1 MSILARNLV
10 LRRRY
15 VNVCSESSLVVASH
29 CVLVAWTTL
38 QVSLKGLCHIKHLD
52 NMRHAER
59 FIFVESEGL
68 GGADSIFYLSAI
80 KVTPGETRI
89 ILFGEGSDFDG
100 FFGVLDVFAEV
111 SDLFEECLPYALLG
125 FASQFSVSQRDV
137 DSGLEG
143 WVKGLDTVSS

>member
-1 MSILARNLV
+1 M
-10 LRRRY
+10 
-15 VNVCSESSLVVASH
+15 VAPH

-52 NMRHAER
+52 NMLHAEGL
-59 FIFVESEGL
+59 IFVESEGL
-68 GGADSIFYLSAI
+68 GGADSIFDLSAI

-111 SDLFEECLPYALLG
+111 SDLFEERLPNALLG
-125 FASQFSVSQRDV
+125 FAGQFSVSQRNV

-143 WVKGLDTVSS
+143 RVEGLDAVGSQEQDALEVF